1 MRVKTGVLMGGDK
14 PAGDKRNFD
23 HDNRAFFGKDGLCLL
38 PAPRRF
44 APMAANV
51 SRERADAWSV

>member
-1 MRVKTGVLMGGDK
+1 MREKTGVLMDGDK

-23 HDNRAFFGKDGLCLL
+23 HDNRAFFGKDGLGLL

-51 SRERADAWSV
+51 HRERADA